1 MIILLLFINL
11 IYSTS
16 YFKIVN
22 DILAL
27 YLYLAS
33 LSIIILITS

>member
-1 MIILLLFINL
+1 L
-11 IYSTS
+11 ICSTN

-22 DILAL
+22 DILTL
-27 YLYLAS
+27 YLYLTL